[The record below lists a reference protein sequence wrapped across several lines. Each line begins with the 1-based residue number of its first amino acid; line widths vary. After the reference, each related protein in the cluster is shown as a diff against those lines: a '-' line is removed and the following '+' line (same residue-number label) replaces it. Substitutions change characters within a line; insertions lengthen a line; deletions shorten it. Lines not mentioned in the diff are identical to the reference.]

1 MSVLSALNIWLEAVE
16 MLPNVTDEERE
27 RARKILQSAGLSLD
41 RVERGGVKYA
51 IRKAIKI
58 IEEDPESAKD
68 EKTESL

>member
-16 MLPNVTDEERE
+16 ELPNVTDEERE
-27 RARKILQSAGLSLD
+27 RARKILQSAGLSLE